1 MFKVPEMEPVVV
13 IWAINQRPSVGRA
26 LAAVFNTYQ
35 EAPVNVL
42 TFYCVPPVWKY
53 PVSEGSKDE
62 S

>member
-35 EAPVNVL
+35 DAPVNVFTL
-42 TFYCVPPVWKY
+42 
-53 PVSEGSKDE
+53 S
-62 S
+62 